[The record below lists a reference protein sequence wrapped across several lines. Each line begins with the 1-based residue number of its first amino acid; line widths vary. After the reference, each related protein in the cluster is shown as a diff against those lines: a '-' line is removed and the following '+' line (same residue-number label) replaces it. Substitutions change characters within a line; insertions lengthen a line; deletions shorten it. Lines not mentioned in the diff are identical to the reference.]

1 MVSKNMMEQGSI
13 VQELDAEVYRMIAG
27 ELRGRL
33 PGHVMI
39 DVDRS
44 KDEKGR
50 SFVLLR
56 CKQPRGASKA
66 IADILG
72 EVYIEPEIGE
82 KGFPNKRKEWW
93 QRGLGYADRGRWRNE

>member
-1 MVSKNMMEQGSI
+1 MKPKPPVFRT
-13 VQELDAEVYRMIAG
+13 LDASLYKKIAG
-27 ELRGRL
+27 ELRVRL

-44 KDEKGR
+44 KDENGR
-50 SFVLLR
+50 SIVLLR
-56 CKQPRGASKA
+56 CKQPRVASKA

-72 EVYIEPEIGE
+72 EVYIEPEIVE
-82 KGFPNKRKEWW
+82 KGFQNKRKEWW